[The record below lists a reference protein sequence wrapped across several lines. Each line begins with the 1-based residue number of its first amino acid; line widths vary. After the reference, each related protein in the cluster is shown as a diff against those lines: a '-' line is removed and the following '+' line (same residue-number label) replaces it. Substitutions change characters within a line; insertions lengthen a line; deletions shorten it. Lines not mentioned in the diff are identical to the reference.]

1 MLNKQLTNIHLLNTA
16 KHKGLIKILVT
27 GSLVLY
33 SFIASQAYSIYQY
46 KNINLNEYNTGLTV
60 TRILIKELCLT
71 VLREYIFTKHNG
83 MESITY
89 LLTPWSRVRLEKL
102 TGSAACQEIPHIFGT
117 RRFLTVLTSARHLSI
132 S

>member
-1 MLNKQLTNIHLLNTA
+1 MLNKQLTNIYLLNTA

-71 VLREYIFTKHNG
+71 VLSEYILPNTTQCKTLNLTK
-83 MESITY
+83 SRKVAVVY
-89 LLTPWSRVRLEKL
+89 LY
-102 TGSAACQEIPHIFGT
+102 
-117 RRFLTVLTSARHLSI
+117 LTSL
-132 S
+132 